1 MSANRASYPVSTMCR
16 VLGVSLSGYYAWV
29 SRRPSVRA
37 RSDAALVERIGS
49 IHAASHG
56 TYGSPRVHAELCDSG
71 VHVGRKRVARLMRG
85 AGLAGV
91 SRRKFVTTTLADGAR
106 PACGLRWV
114 QWGTPTTTRWPKA
127 SSPRSSANCSTAAG
141 SRRRRRRA
149 WRSSRS
155 SRGSTILAVGTRRS
169 TISPRSRSS
178 ADMRR
183 PWRGCGTTGGVSRQ
197 PQVCRRAR
205 GRQGQALPGA
215 RSARP

>member
-1 MSANRASYPVSTMCR
+1 VSANRASYPVSTMCR

-106 PACGLRWV
+106 PAPDLVDRTFTADRPNVLWV
-114 QWGTPTTTRWPKA
+114 A
-127 SSPRSSANCSTAAG
+127 D
-141 SRRRRRRA
+141 
-149 WRSSRS
+149 
-155 SRGSTILAVGTRRS
+155 
-169 TISPRSRSS
+169 IS
-178 ADMRR
+178 
-183 PWRGCGTTGGVSRQ
+183 V
-197 PQVCRRAR
+197 PQ
-205 GRQGQALPGA
+205 
-215 RSARP
+215 